1 MTISIKKI
9 AAAAG
14 IAGAVGIAAFGL
26 DTGTAAAAP
35 AQHSG
40 TSTSHV
46 NKLGATSGS
55 SNHASGALR
64 SEESGGGGGSAV
76 PRTFYPEMPHQGG

>member
-1 MTISIKKI
+1 MNIKKL

-40 TSTSHV
+40 TSTTHNLATTPGTSSHA
-46 NKLGATSGS
+46 G
-55 SNHASGALR
+55 GALG
-64 SEESGGGGGSAV
+64 SEESGGGSSV

>member
-1 MTISIKKI
+1 VNIKKL

-26 DTGTAAAAP
+26 DAGTAAAAP

-40 TSTSHV
+40 TSTTHI
-46 NKLGATSGS
+46 NKLGTTSGS
-55 SNHASGALR
+55 SSHANGALGN
-64 SEESGGGGGSAV
+64 EESGGGGTAV

>member
-1 MTISIKKI
+1 MNIKKL

-14 IAGAVGIAAFGL
+14 IAGAVGIAAIGL

-40 TSTSHV
+40 TSTSRI
-46 NKLGATSGS
+46 NKLATTPGTSG
-55 SNHASGALR
+55 HASGALG
-64 SEESGGGGGSAV
+64 SEESGGGSTV

>member
-1 MTISIKKI
+1 MNVTIKKL

-14 IAGAVGIAAFGL
+14 IAGAMGIAVFGL

-46 NKLGATSGS
+46 NTLGATSGS
-55 SNHASGALR
+55 SSHASGALR
-64 SEESGGGGGSAV
+64 SEESGGGGPAV